1 MHCHRNTDN
10 GEVRE
15 LDAGVRIG
23 NKLIVMECVSVER
36 PLDYEIANPKTI
48 EYRQQRLDEKV
59 TQALSLA
66 EFIRSNPTGR
76 NYAFNDVEEV
86 EAYVVSPF
94 YEWIWDRSG
103 RLWEGSRPRIMAA
116 QEAFA
121 LPPIYRT

>member
-1 MHCHRNTDN
+1 VHCHRNTDN
-10 GEVRE
+10 GEVPE

-103 RLWEGSRPRIMAA
+103 RLWEGSGPRIMAA